1 LVYEIRIGPHFL
13 IDVSK
18 YYFGIGESFYRRL
31 EFVVEWF
38 VVEKDI
44 RILVFPVKPTENYVF
59 EGKVS

>member
-18 YYFGIGESFYRRL
+18 DHFGIGESFYRRL
-31 EFVVEWF
+31 EFVVEWL

-44 RILVFPVKPTENYVF
+44 RILVFPVKPTE
-59 EGKVS
+59 K